1 MSTFYEYSFLF
12 LLLSILFILC
22 GMAHKSGCPELGH
35 KSGTTLNIQ
44 FICNKVT
51 KFRHR
56 KLLLKVCA
64 VSCRMTELIW
74 SAEICLIKIKSHSLM
89 TVDYRFLSLNWLD
102 DMTPRTESV
111 SKEGTNPRNVTTLE

>member
-1 MSTFYEYSFLF
+1 
-12 LLLSILFILC
+12 
-22 GMAHKSGCPELGH
+22 MAHKSGCPELGH

-51 KFRHR
+51 KLRHR

-64 VSCRMTELIW
+64 LSCRMTELIW